1 MAYHVHIF
9 LIILDM
15 HVVRFRK
22 LNTKTQVT
30 MIPGH
35 VAWFYALGYCKIITM
50 AIIVYE
56 LSIIAIVLIIILDN
70 ILPTYVCVCV

>member
-1 MAYHVHIF
+1 M
-9 LIILDM
+9 
-15 HVVRFRK
+15 
-22 LNTKTQVT
+22 TT
-30 MIPGH
+30 GH

-70 ILPTYVCVCV
+70 ILPTHAIHHFYVVKHGNTLSKYQVGFKFN